1 MVYHQPG
8 GPTTRQVQ
16 SLPMRRLQPAT
27 SLLAPLIL
35 LAAALLTG
43 CAASRDLSTPAK
55 LEAAQKDAPAWYKAH
70 YIKSEHMVEMR
81 DGVKLFTSVYRPR
94 NPSGPSPVI
103 LQRTPYSCAP
113 YGEDAYPRFIGRQS
127 IPYLEA
133 GYILVTQDVRGAY
146 MSEGEFVNMRPHI
159 DAKSPGDIDESTDT
173 WDTIE
178 WIVHN
183 IPDNNGRVGMTG
195 ISYPGFYAAAGM
207 IDAHP
212 ALKAVSPQAPIG
224 DWRYDDFFHHGA
236 FFLPHNFNFFASFG
250 RPRPEPT
257 TSRGGNR
264 FDHGTPDGYQFFLDI
279 GPVSTLDTDYLKG
292 DVEFWTTVLQHP
304 NDDAFWRAMDITPHL
319 RNIAPAVLTV
329 GGLFDAEDLYG
340 PLAIYRSAEL
350 LNPGSYNKLVM
361 GPWSHGGWRRTDGD
375 RLGNVSFGAKN
386 SHWFQDEVEW
396 KFFDHFLND
405 GPAPDLAEA
414 TVFNT
419 GANTWRFFNQWPPAD
434 RQIRSL
440 YFTADE
446 GLSWSAPT
454 GDESGGADS
463 FVSDPN
469 KPVPY
474 TETITTG
481 MTREYMTDDQ
491 RFAGRR
497 PDVLVYQT
505 EPLEEDLT
513 LAGPI
518 LADLWVSTTG
528 QDADWVVKLID
539 VFPPDFPDND
549 FKKDGMRMGGYQM
562 MVRSE
567 VIRGR
572 FRDDY
577 ANPSPFTPNTPARVD
592 LPLQDVLHT
601 FKKGHRVMVQVQ
613 STWFPLVDRNPQ
625 TWVDNIFFADPED
638 FQAQTHTVHRA
649 PGMASRLEVG
659 VVTFPSDDA
668 ERAAAEARAAA
679 KQE

>member
-1 MVYHQPG
+1 MRHELLRRG
-8 GPTTRQVQ
+8 GFAAVFVICAGLA
-16 SLPMRRLQPAT
+16 LPACT
-27 SLLAPLIL
+27 
-35 LAAALLTG
+35 
-43 CAASRDLSTPAK
+43 ASRDLTTPAK
-55 LEAAQKDAPAWYKAH
+55 LEAAQKDAPAWYKRH
-70 YIKSEHMVEMR
+70 YVKSEHMVEMR

-94 NPSGPSPVI
+94 DDSRDYPVI
-103 LQRTPYSCAP
+103 LRRTPYSCAP
-113 YGEDAYPRFIGRQS
+113 YGEDAFPRFLGRAELK
-127 IPYLEA
+127 YLEA
-133 GYILVTQDVRGAY
+133 GYILISQDVRGAY
-146 MSEGEFVNMRPHI
+146 MSEGEFVNMRPHK
-159 DAKSPGDIDESTDT
+159 DHKASPTDIDESTDT

-178 WIVHN
+178 WIVN
-183 IPDNNGRVGMTG
+183 NVPNNNGRVGMTG

-257 TSRGGNR
+257 TNRGGNR

-279 GPVSTLDTDYLKG
+279 GPVSRLDSEHLKG
-292 DVEFWTTVLQHP
+292 DVAFWTEVLQHP

-319 RNIAPAVLTV
+319 HNVAPAVLTV
-329 GGLFDAEDLYG
+329 GGWFDAEDLYG
-340 PLAIYRSAEL
+340 PLAIYRSTEAK
-350 LNPGSYNKLVM
+350 NPAVFNALVM
-361 GPWSHGGWRRTDGD
+361 GPWAHGGWRRGDGD
-375 RLGNVSFGAKN
+375 RLGNVSFGGKN
-386 SHWFQDEVEW
+386 SHWFQDEVEFP
-396 KFFDHFLND
+396 FFDHHLND
-405 GPAPDLAEA
+405 GPSPELSEA

-419 GANTWRFFNQWPPAD
+419 GHNTWRFFDQWPPAD
-434 RQIRSL
+434 RQMKLLHFAPGSAL
-440 YFTADE
+440 TWDAPADA
-446 GLSWSAPT
+446 SAV
-454 GDESGGADS
+454 S

-497 PDVLVYQT
+497 TDVLVFQT
-505 EPLEEDLT
+505 PPLEEDLT
-513 LAGPI
+513 IAGPV

-528 QDADWVVKLID
+528 EDADWVVKLID
-539 VFPPDFPDND
+539 VFPADFPEND

-572 FRDDY
+572 FRNDY
-577 ANPSPFTPNTPARVD
+577 ANPEPFQRGVPARVD

-625 TWVDNIFFADPED
+625 TWVDNIFFAEPED
-638 FQAQTHTVHRA
+638 FQAQTHTVHQGGSM
-649 PGMASRLEVG
+649 PSRIEFG
-659 VVTFPSDDA
+659 VITVPSPVEEKTA
-668 ERAAAEARAAA
+668 NKEE
-679 KQE
+679 